1 MEIMDMKK
9 ELAEKTIVLLP
20 LTIVTGLFYYVI
32 WFLERYKTFNKIA
45 KEEIISRNYIIGMA
59 VLLGL
64 HYLAIIMTD
73 YGGPFVLFFLVV
85 VIASSFRI
93 ATALEQHY
101 KSKLNQE
108 LKFNRT
114 LLVIF
119 NIFYINYFFNGLA
132 IVEPMQTDRLVQQT
146 EAPFYR

>member
-1 MEIMDMKK
+1 MNIMEMKQ
-9 ELAEKTIVLLP
+9 ELGEKTAGMLL

-45 KEEIISRNYIIGMA
+45 KEEIISRNYVIGMA

-73 YGGPFVLFFLVV
+73 YGGPFVLLFLVV
-85 VIASSFRI
+85 VIAPCFRI
-93 ATALEQHY
+93 AAALEQHY
-101 KSKLNQE
+101 TSELNAE
-108 LKFNRT
+108 LKFNRA

-119 NIFYINYFFNGLA
+119 NIFYIAYFFNGLSK
-132 IVEPMQTDRLVQQT
+132 VEPMQTDFLIRQS
-146 EAPFYR
+146 